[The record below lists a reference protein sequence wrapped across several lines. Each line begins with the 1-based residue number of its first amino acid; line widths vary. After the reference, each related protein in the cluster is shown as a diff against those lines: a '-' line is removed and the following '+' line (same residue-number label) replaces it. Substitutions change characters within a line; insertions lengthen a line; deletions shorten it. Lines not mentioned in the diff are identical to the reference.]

1 MPIATLTP
9 TPPCSGAEPGGALLL
24 GGSDAS
30 YYDGPLHTV
39 PVTRRAYWQFDL
51 DAISLGDKTM
61 VKHTSAI
68 ADSGTS
74 LIAGP
79 TSEVKELLDALG
91 ATKAE
96 GAGGQY
102 PIECSK
108 ARDALPPGRDA
119 AADRRARGR
128 RWAICPPSPS

>member
-1 MPIATLTP
+1 M
-9 TPPCSGAEPGGALLL
+9 
-24 GGSDAS
+24 
-30 YYDGPLHTV
+30 
-39 PVTRRAYWQFDL
+39 TRRAYWQFDL

-79 TSEVKELLDALG
+79 TSEVKKLLDALG

-108 ARDALPPGRDA
+108 ARDALPSGRDA
-119 AADRRARGR
+119 AADRRACGR